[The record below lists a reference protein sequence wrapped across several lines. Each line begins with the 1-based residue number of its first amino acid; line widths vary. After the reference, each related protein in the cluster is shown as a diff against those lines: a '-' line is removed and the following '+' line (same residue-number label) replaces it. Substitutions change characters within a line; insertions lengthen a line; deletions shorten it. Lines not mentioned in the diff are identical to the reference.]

1 MANNIYIFTNSYKPI
16 LGGIQT
22 VTSQLAE
29 AMIERGLNVIVIT
42 NLSRHVRKIYEKISK
57 VPVIRFPF
65 DYSITFLFLCVLFFF
80 RRPKAIYVHFP
91 INQAS
96 FILKLKKYFDFNL
109 ITCFHGHDVLRYDE
123 GYSKDTQIFKSQRDL
138 VHLSDSITACSFW
151 LARKV
156 EDIFDC
162 KGVKAIYNAVELS
175 RFKEKYPS
183 PFEHKYIFAF
193 GRLEKIKGFDL
204 LINAFNK
211 IQSKNDV
218 YLLIAGEGSQ
228 QSDLENLIANLSLEH
243 RCKLIGRKSP
253 HEIVAYAQN
262 SVVNVIPSYR
272 ESFGITALE
281 AIASNRPV
289 IATNVGGLPEV
300 VSKSFGL
307 LVDPSIEDLSNGLNN
322 VLKNSDMFDFSYA
335 ETYLMHFDIKSMI
348 NNYINLMQDN
358 DI

>member
-156 EDIFDC
+156 EDVFDC

-211 IQSKNDV
+211 IQSKTDF

-262 SVVNVIPSYR
+262 SVVNVIPSLR
-272 ESFGITALE
+272 EPFGITALE

-289 IATNVGGLPEV
+289 IATNAGGLPEV
-300 VSKSFGL
+300 LSDHFGI
-307 LVDPSIEDLSNGLNN
+307 LVEPSIDGLAKGFNKMLNSLDEFKYSAADDYLNN
-322 VLKNSDMFDFSYA
+322 FTIEKMVAQYESLI
-335 ETYLMHFDIKSMI
+335 L
-348 NNYINLMQDN
+348 
-358 DI
+358 